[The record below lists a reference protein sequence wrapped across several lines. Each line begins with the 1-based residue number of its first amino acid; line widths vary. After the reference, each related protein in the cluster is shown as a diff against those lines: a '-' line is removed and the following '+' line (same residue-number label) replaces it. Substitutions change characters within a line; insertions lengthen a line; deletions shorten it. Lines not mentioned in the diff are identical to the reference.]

1 MSFDVLESQASSK
14 FSTTWR
20 PSGDYIHL
28 KVTFLVQKSSIQVGG
43 NSYLLWAIENFEEFS
58 QLATKM
64 AKEMDEEKIDDSEK
78 MTVILK
84 GLK

>member
-1 MSFDVLESQASSK
+1 M
-14 FSTTWR
+14 
-20 PSGDYIHL
+20 
-28 KVTFLVQKSSIQVGG
+28 
-43 NSYLLWAIENFEEFS
+43 WAIENFEEFS